1 MTPQTSRDSPPNHIT
16 SKIKEVGSFDFYQI
30 GPRLFSHFQKSKQ
43 DIKKATKKTI
53 VEHLILFFNP
63 SNKQVTTTILWRS
76 SLNKCALTS
85 FHQKL
90 DNSDDEK
97 NGMDTCY
104 FFEMTETGIELERDS
119 HKSLIFRVDSF
130 QKGLK
135 WLRLLVKIKMIQM
148 NCLILNIFDQLICM
162 RMRLKW
168 LRSRWSVSS
177 QDQDDTKHF
186 WSIEWYW

>member
-1 MTPQTSRDSPPNHIT
+1 MRIFFHKENNCWTSDT
-16 SKIKEVGSFDFYQI
+16 F
-30 GPRLFSHFQKSKQ
+30 
-43 DIKKATKKTI
+43 
-53 VEHLILFFNP
+53 FFNP
-63 SNKQVTTTILWRS
+63 SNGQVTTTILWRS
-76 SLNKCALTS
+76 RTLAEFEQVCADLVPS
-85 FHQKL
+85 KAGQQRWW
-90 DNSDDEK
+90 K

-130 QKGLK
+130 QKWLK